1 MNHLSMPNPGTGLKE
16 QLLLQLKYCQ
26 YGLKPHSFN
35 PLLIKRTFS
44 PIENYNLLRNLLK
57 FRNNG

>member
-1 MNHLSMPNPGTGLKE
+1 MPNPGTGLKE
-16 QLLLQLKYCQ
+16 QLLLRLKYCQ

-44 PIENYNLLRNLLK
+44 PIENYNLLGNLLK